1 MHPFGDNMVVY
12 ALKKVGVFLDRFE
25 PKSKVNS
32 DSSSNAY
39 MMEISDSKLV
49 WLSLTQKEMS
59 VKDLTYDFENEV
71 FYFFTLAEK
80 TVYRYNVNTGSVQP
94 IVDKIEGYIDDK
106 SMGRIIAVDTEN
118 FVFIKNSP
126 FEFLV
131 IDGENFTKFR
141 VPICDDF

>member
-1 MHPFGDNMVVY
+1 
-12 ALKKVGVFLDRFE
+12 
-25 PKSKVNS
+25 
-32 DSSSNAY
+32 
-39 MMEISDSKLV
+39 
-49 WLSLTQKEMS
+49 MS
-59 VKDLTYDFENEV
+59 VKDLTYDFDNEV